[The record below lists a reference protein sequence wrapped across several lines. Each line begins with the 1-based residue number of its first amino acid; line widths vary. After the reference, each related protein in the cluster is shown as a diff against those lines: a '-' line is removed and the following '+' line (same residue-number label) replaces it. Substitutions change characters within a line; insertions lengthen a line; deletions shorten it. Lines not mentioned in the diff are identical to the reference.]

1 MRSDW
6 LNRLQKGY
14 GRKLASLHRWNGWIT
29 VILALTGLV
38 LVGGFWRGVLGEGR
52 VWIKWLHTIV
62 GIASLVPVLYYLLLA
77 GRHWRQLRERSWQ
90 RFNVLVVLALLLG
103 WFGSGVLLWQFR
115 TVGPAVANVAL
126 VVHDLLTWI
135 GLPYII
141 YHSLTR
147 VKWLKEPN
155 RRSVKSERKEV
166 GVEGEEGLHPA
177 ASPQPLYS
185 RRGFIKGA
193 IGAGIAITLGPSFL
207 KWVGES
213 IGVKGSGLLDGI
225 GTGDRNQLIPAPQPL
240 PESVEVIGGGAKGH
254 FRVYTVTP
262 IPSFTN
268 DNWSFTIDGM
278 VEKLIT
284 WNWEQFVA
292 LKRKVQ
298 VSDFHCVTGWSV
310 YNNTWE
316 GIPLKELLDMAGV
329 KSEAESVK
337 LYSGDGVYT
346 DMLTLRQ
353 AKMDGVMAAMLHD
366 GDPIPSDYG
375 GPVRLVVPKMY
386 AYKSVKWLNRIEL
399 IKGEHIGYWE
409 ERGYANDAWIEKNRQ
424 LY

>member
-1 MRSDW
+1 MGGW
-6 LNRLQKGY
+6 LSQLRKGY
-14 GRKLASLHRWNGWIT
+14 GRKLVTLHAWNGWI
-29 VILALTGLV
+29 VVLLALTGLI

-52 VWIKWLHTIV
+52 VWIKWCHTAV
-62 GIASLVPVLYYLLLA
+62 GVMSIMPVLYYLLLA
-77 GRHWRQLRERSWQ
+77 GKHWRQLRERPWQ
-90 RFNVLVVLALLLG
+90 RFNVIMVLGLLLG
-103 WFGSGVLLWQFR
+103 WFGSGVLLWQYR
-115 TVGPAVANVAL
+115 AVGPAVSNVAL

-155 RRSVKSERKEV
+155 RRSVKNEPGDWA
-166 GVEGEEGLHPA
+166 GVRDEGLHPA
-177 ASPQPLYS
+177 ASPQPMYT

-193 IGAGIAITLGPSFL
+193 IGAGLAVTVGPSFL
-207 KWVGES
+207 KWLGDS
-213 IGVKGSGLLDGI
+213 FGRGGNGMIDSL
-225 GTGDRNQLIPAPQPL
+225 TADRNNLVPAPQPL
-240 PESVEVIGGGAKGH
+240 PESIEVIGGGAKGD
-254 FRVYTVTP
+254 FRIYTVTP
-262 IPSFTN
+262 IPSFNN
-268 DNWSFTIDGM
+268 DNWLFTIDGL
-278 VEKLIT
+278 VEKPIT

-292 LKRKVQ
+292 LKRQVQ

-316 GIPLKELLDMAGV
+316 GIPLKELLEMAGV
-329 KSEAESVK
+329 KSEAETVK

-346 DMLTLRQ
+346 DTLTLRQ

-366 GDPIPSDYG
+366 GEPIPSDFG

-399 IKGEHIGYWE
+399 TKGEHTGYWE
-409 ERGYANDAWIEKNRQ
+409 ARGYPKDAWIEKNRQ